1 MFKTLEEI
9 LKRKQELRS
18 SLATLSGEALD
29 KAVAEVEDLDKQQA
43 EIEKRNSIMKKL
55 ASSEITNP
63 IQTRSIEKPVVETGA
78 SESLGRDSK
87 EYRSA
92 FFKDLIGLP
101 LSDVEKRAMTTNT
114 SSAGKAVPTTTM
126 NKILE
131 KIENN
136 SVVYNLVQVEH
147 LKGAVSIPIEGTT
160 NDVERKG
167 EGASATDAAD
177 TLGSLDLG
185 AKKYIKLIKLTCELE
200 NQAIDALENYIVA
213 KLSKKLLQAFDSD
226 IINGTGTDGAK
237 GILQSITV
245 ADVETKGTLTYD
257 DICDLFAMIP
267 AIARKNATLMMSTN
281 TLYKKVKKIKD
292 NDNKPIFNPDLNK
305 VLGRDVVECD
315 DVPDGTIIFGDFSEY
330 IFNWNKDAEITK
342 SGEAGF
348 TSGDTYFRVLALADG
363 GLADLGAMA
372 AIKVGTATTPTQPE
386 NPSGES

>member
-1 MFKTLEEI
+1 MKTLEEI

-29 KAVAEVEDLDKQQA
+29 KAVVEVEELDKEQS
-43 EIEKRNSIMKKL
+43 EIEKRNNIMQRL
-55 ASSEITNP
+55 ANQESTNP
-63 IQTRSIEKPVVETGA
+63 IQTRSIEKPVGDKGTNLE
-78 SESLGRDSK
+78 ENLGRDSK

-92 FFKDLIGLP
+92 FFKNLVGMP
-101 LSDVEKRAMTTNT
+101 LNEIEKRAMTTNT
-114 SSAGKAVPTTTM
+114 NSGGVAIPTTTM

-131 KIENN
+131 KIENT
-136 SVVYNLVQVEH
+136 SVAYNLVQVEH

-167 EGASATDAAD
+167 EGASATDAVD
-177 TLGSLDLG
+177 TLGELKLG
-185 AKKYIKLIKLTCELE
+185 AKKYIKVIKLTCELE

-213 KLSKKLLQAFDSD
+213 KLSKKLSQAFDYD
-226 IINGTGTDGAK
+226 IINGTGDNGAK

-245 ADVETKGTLTYD
+245 ADVETKGELTYD

-267 AIARKNATLMMSTN
+267 AVARKNATLMMSTN
-281 TLYKKVKKIKD
+281 TLFKQVKKIKD
-292 NDNKPIFNPDLNK
+292 KEGRPIFDPNQNT
-305 VLGRDVVECD
+305 VLGRNVEESD
-315 DVPDGTIIFGDFSEY
+315 DVPDGTIIFGDFMEY

-372 AIKVGTATTPTQPE
+372 AIKVGTATQA
-386 NPSGES
+386 SGT